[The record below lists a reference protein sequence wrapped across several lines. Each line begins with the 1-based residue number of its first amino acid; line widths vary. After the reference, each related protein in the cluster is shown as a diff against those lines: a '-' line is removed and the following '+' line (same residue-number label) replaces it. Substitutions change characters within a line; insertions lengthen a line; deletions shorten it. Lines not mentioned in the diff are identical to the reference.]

1 MRRTALK
8 RKTPLKRGRKKVYG
22 TAPEWRRFKQLVV
35 ELDGGCVM
43 RFVHECDGEL
53 QACHVIPKQALKRR
67 GWSDLIWLPESA
79 FCGCE
84 RAHRRSDSGRERVPR
99 SLLPARCIRFA
110 KGLGLS
116 HLIDRLYGEDPTPKK
131 EKDQSA

>member
-1 MRRTALK
+1 MKRTALK

-22 TAPEWRRFKQLVV
+22 TAPEWRYFKKTVID
-35 ELDGGCVM
+35 LDGGCVM
-43 RFVHECDGEL
+43 RLVHECEGEL

-67 GWSDLIWLPESA
+67 GLSDLIWLPQSA

-84 RAHRRSDSGRERVPR
+84 KAHRRSDSGRERVPR

-110 KGLGLS
+110 ERLGLS
-116 HLIDRLYGEDPTPKK
+116 HLIDRLYGEDPQATRRTEPS
-131 EKDQSA
+131 E